1 MALFTFAK
9 QLYIGGGECI
19 KMVRGWEGVPLKLHE
34 FLVELTN
41 VPQWIEE
48 HKLSSCRRGAMRVM
62 ALAKAYFPEL
72 KPDLLA
78 RGFPQYKADGSQYTS
93 KDIGKID
100 KETRQP
106 ACIIAEKLKIKE
118 LHYGF
123 KPDGERR
130 SGFNPGNVTAVRRT
144 QQQSQV
150 TKTAPTANIPSSVT
164 PVVPAPPRPL
174 FEAENDLDFQ
184 PLSYL
189 EWNYVI
195 TPSADEPAG
204 ASGSAEATEAGE
216 TENPATDDAG
226 S

>member
-1 MALFTFAK
+1 
-9 QLYIGGGECI
+9 
-19 KMVRGWEGVPLKLHE
+19 MVRGWEGVPRKLHE

-130 SGFNPGNVTAVRRT
+130 NGFNPGNVTAVRRT
-144 QQQSQV
+144 QQQSRV

-195 TPSADEPAG
+195 TPSADEQAG

-216 TENPATDDAG
+216 TENPATDDAAGLSAKGKDIAG